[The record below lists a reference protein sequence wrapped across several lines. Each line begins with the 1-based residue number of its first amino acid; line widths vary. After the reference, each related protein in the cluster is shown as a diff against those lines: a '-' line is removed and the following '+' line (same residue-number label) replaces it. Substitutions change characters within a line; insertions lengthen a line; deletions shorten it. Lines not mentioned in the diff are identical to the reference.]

1 MSTRLPDRGPR
12 GYLTRSIKSVS
23 RLEHSQGSINIT
35 HSSKHRGQSG
45 TIPHGLSSVYLPGL
59 PLPHLAYC
67 KWSKTGGGEHPGG
80 VATTVNFTGTV
91 VEHQQA
97 GVYRTVPTPRPEF
110 SSQSQWAQHWAHIYA
125 SEQTSRIQRV
135 VSGQQQDTEGR
146 QWAGKTSQ
154 LQASSSIQSYVY
166 ILSTQ
171 PKTRNSVKQASWL
184 KWPNMCKDW
193 LALSASVVPLHCLA
207 VSAVFLANR
216 AHILPPGDKAIQPA
230 DTRSASNTHSDLVQ

>member
-1 MSTRLPDRGPR
+1 M
-12 GYLTRSIKSVS
+12 GYPLSISQAFPFHTLHTAS
-23 RLEHSQGSINIT
+23 DQRLEVGNILGVWLPRSTSLAQWWNTNKQESTELCLLQDQSSPHSLSEHNTELTFMHPNKPAGY
-35 HSSKHRGQSG
+35 RG
-45 TIPHGLSSVYLPGL
+45 SSVG
-59 PLPHLAYC
+59 
-67 KWSKTGGGEHPGG
+67 
-80 VATTVNFTGTV
+80 N
-91 VEHQQA
+91 
-97 GVYRTVPTPRPEF
+97 
-110 SSQSQWAQHWAHIYA
+110 
-125 SEQTSRIQRV
+125 SRIQRV